1 MVMMIMEGWNL
12 ILGIVLMVR
21 RGHTMNEIHDLVSA
35 LLAVAIAAVLLA
47 AGGLYI
53 DRPIQ
58 SPSGPAQMA
67 LVDDQQ

>member
-1 MVMMIMEGWNL
+1 
-12 ILGIVLMVR
+12 
-21 RGHTMNEIHDLVSA
+21 MNEIHDLGTA
-35 LLAVAIAAVLLA
+35 MLAVAIAAVMLV

-67 LVDDQQ
+67 LSPSGPARMTVVDAQP